1 MAGPARMRSHFISE
15 VRPPLSLTDNWT
27 KNEEIR
33 EYFKRE
39 LVENGSNAAYL
50 DKNTNDNLIKY
61 FENNSIKKKGQ
72 MVKKSTENKRKIDW
86 LGISIATLKG
96 IPQIGQLAFGGRE
109 KYHNDKIEDKR
120 FNEINEKIDL
130 IIEDDAKVT
139 LEKIQ
144 ELFLKHFAE
153 QEALMI
159 SRASQEVVNI
169 IQAESD
175 NGNELPSET
184 FILNKLTFSALFPN
198 INMNDFKKEMKTH
211 LGTNDTINDF
221 RNAIRSSEFKLHSPA
236 NADPEQEVLIFCNKL
251 DSVPLSDLKII
262 FEALAEKNQ
271 QAEIINIIHSS
282 LKDIKN

>member
-1 MAGPARMRSHFISE
+1 M
-15 VRPPLSLTDNWT
+15 TDNWT

-130 IIEDDAKVT
+130 IIEDDSKVT